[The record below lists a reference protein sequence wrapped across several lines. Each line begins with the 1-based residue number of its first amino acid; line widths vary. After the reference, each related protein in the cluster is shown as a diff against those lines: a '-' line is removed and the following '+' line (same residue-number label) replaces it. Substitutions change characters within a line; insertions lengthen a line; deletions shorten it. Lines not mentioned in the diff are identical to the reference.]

1 MALEFLTD
9 AEIGDCELVIRLDLD
24 GLHTL
29 MRTLEA
35 AVEARLERVAL
46 QGPDDEAGSGGEM
59 ASAFGRVSVVL
70 VEPVAEEAGAAL
82 PDRRGQGTDASA
94 A

>member
-9 AEIGDCELVIRLDLD
+9 AEIGDSELVIRLDLD
-24 GLHTL
+24 GLHAL

-46 QGPDDEAGSGGEM
+46 QGPADEAGGEV
-59 ASAFGRVSVVL
+59 ATARAFGRVSVVL
-70 VEPVAEEAGAAL
+70 VEPVPEEAGAAL
-82 PDRRGQGTDASA
+82 PDRRRQTTDASA

>member
-9 AEIGDCELVIRLDLD
+9 AEIGDSELVIRLDLD
-24 GLHTL
+24 GLHLL

-46 QGPDDEAGSGGEM
+46 KGAGDEAADPAELAG
-59 ASAFGRVSVVL
+59 AFGRVSVVL
-70 VEPVAEEAGAAL
+70 IEPAAAEGRNAL
-82 PDRRGQGTDASA
+82 PDRQGRPRNASA

>member
-24 GLHTL
+24 GLQTL

-35 AVEARLERVAL
+35 AMDARLERISL
-46 QGPDDEAGSGGEM
+46 KGPDGGTADAGATAG
-59 ASAFGRVSVVL
+59 AFGRVSVVL
-70 VEPVAEEAGAAL
+70 VGPAPEDGGDAPPPPAGGSEA
-82 PDRRGQGTDASA
+82 
-94 A
+94 